1 MSVTLWLMVV
11 DFLIIYLSILASG
24 NTTGDIQPENKL
36 WHCMMLKH
44 CAPVYDISH
53 R

>member
-1 MSVTLWLMVV
+1 MSVTPWLMVV
-11 DFLIIYLSILASG
+11 DFLIIYLSILVSG

-36 WHCMMLKH
+36 CMMLKH
-44 CAPVYDISH
+44 YAPVYDISH